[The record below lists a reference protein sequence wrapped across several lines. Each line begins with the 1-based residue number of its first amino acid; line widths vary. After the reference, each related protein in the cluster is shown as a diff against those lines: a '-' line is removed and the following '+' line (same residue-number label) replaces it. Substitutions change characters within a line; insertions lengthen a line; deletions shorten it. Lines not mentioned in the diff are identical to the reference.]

1 MTLLFNE
8 MVPKTLLNE
17 ELSLFTDWSDDWT
30 KRECL
35 PILENQKKA
44 MRRDQSLVNEVI
56 ASENATIFFSGPMDI
71 TIMSFFRLR
80 ERFKHH
86 RRIMITD
93 ASKRTDAMCASSGN
107 AGHVTEAISRCRED
121 GLMQS

>member
-1 MTLLFNE
+1 
-8 MVPKTLLNE
+8 MVLKKLLNE
-17 ELSLFTDWSDDWT
+17 GLSLFTDRFDDWT

-86 RRIMITD
+86 RRIMIAD
-93 ASKRTDAMCASSGN
+93 AIECTEAMCALSGN
-107 AGHVTEAISRCRED
+107 AGHVTEAFP
-121 GLMQS
+121 